1 MQILIVPNKGD
12 YRLFTDG
19 VHDVQHNIDMITNQ
33 LPSALDYR
41 MYLTH
46 NADDII
52 KMH

>member
-1 MQILIVPNKGD
+1 MQILIVQCKVIIA
-12 YRLFTDG
+12 YLQIG
-19 VHDVQHNIDMITNQ
+19 VHDVQYYDMITNQ